1 MKIVTNVLENIVNIQ
16 IFPIIGLIVF
26 LLFFVVMIYR
36 VMRIDKDEIEE
47 NSRLPLTDDDIDESQ
62 TTNHRPN

>member
-1 MKIVTNVLENIVNIQ
+1 MKIVTNVLENIANIQ

-36 VMRIDKDEIEE
+36 VIRIDKSEIDK